1 MTASRIIR
9 GRTLAFRDDPFRV
22 SPDEAVDLCDDG
34 AVVIADGRI
43 VEVGPAQEVTPR
55 HAGAAVDYYPDAL
68 IMAGFVD
75 THAHYPQMELM
86 GAYGA
91 QLLEWLAKYTFP
103 AETKYSDLQYA
114 RAGADAYLDAC
125 LANGTTTASV
135 FCATYPA
142 SVDALFD
149 AALGRNMAVAA
160 GKVMMDRNAPEAL
173 CDTAET
179 GYRDSKA
186 LIEKWHGRGRLT
198 YAVTPRFAPT
208 STPEQ
213 LDAAGALWREH
224 PTTLMQTHLSE
235 NLAEIEWV
243 RGLFPDAPDYLGA
256 YEAADLLG
264 EGANFGHAIH
274 LTEREIARL
283 RESGSAVSHCPTS
296 NAFIGSG
303 LFDMKGLRDCADPI
317 KVGIATD
324 IGGGS
329 SMSMFDTMKAAYEIA
344 QLRGYSLHPS
354 RAFWLATVGGAETLR
369 MGDRVGNLVAGHDAD
384 VMVIDLRSTPLIERR
399 MRRAD
404 DIWNALFTQ
413 MILADDRAIRA
424 VYVAGEKLHDRDDVK

>member
-1 MTASRIIR
+1 MTADRIIR

-22 SPDEAVDLCDDG
+22 TPDEAVSECGDG
-34 AVVIADGRI
+34 AVVIAGGRI
-43 VEVGPAQEVTPR
+43 VEVGPAQEVLPR
-55 HAGAAVDYYPDAL
+55 YPGAAVEAYQDAL
-68 IMAGFVD
+68 VMAGFVD
-75 THAHYPQMELM
+75 SHAHYPQMEM
-86 GAYGA
+86 IGAYGA
-91 QLLEWLAKYTFP
+91 QLLEWLTTYTFP
-103 AETKYSDLQYA
+103 TEIKYSDLQYA

-142 SVDALFD
+142 SVDALFE
-149 AALGRNMAVAA
+149 AALQRNMAVAA
-160 GKVMMDRNAPEAL
+160 GKVMMDRNAPDAL

-198 YAVTPRFAPT
+198 YAVTPRFSPT

-213 LDAAGALWREH
+213 LEAAGLLWREH

-243 RGLFPDAPDYLGA
+243 RGLYPDAPDYLGT
-256 YEAADLLG
+256 YEAYGLLG

-274 LTEREIARL
+274 LTGREIALL

-344 QLRGYSLHPS
+344 QLRGYSLHPA
-354 RAFWLATVGGAETLR
+354 RAFWLATAGGAEALR
-369 MGDRVGNLVAGHDAD
+369 MGHRVGNLAAGYDAD
-384 VMVIDLRSTPLIERR
+384 IIVIDLKSTPLIERR
-399 MRRAD
+399 LRRAG
-404 DIWNALFTQ
+404 DIWDALFTQ

-424 VYVAGEKLHDRDDVK
+424 TYVAGEKLHDREKP